1 MAFTPE
7 QEKKIYLARLY
18 IADTETS
25 PFYQIFT
32 DEEIG
37 SILEYRDWNLQ
48 KAIRDLAIA
57 ASMQFAQMTY
67 RERTG
72 DIEVWNNVSLQYQK
86 ALQDLIN
93 DNNIL
98 SLGNG
103 IKPYFGGISWCE
115 AQKINGN
122 PDQLRSGL
130 TWESHTIPTVG
141 GTSTPGQMWLDQNYK
156 SLFPGWNNP
165 STSAVI
171 FIP

>member
-7 QEKKIYLARLY
+7 QENKIRLCRLY
-18 IADTETS
+18 IGDTESS

-32 DEEIG
+32 DEEIA
-37 SILEYRDWNLQ
+37 SILEYRGWNLQ

-93 DNNIL
+93 DNSIGA
-98 SLGNG
+98 LGVG

-115 AQKINGN
+115 ISKINGN
-122 PDQLRSGL
+122 PDQTRSTL
-130 TWESHTIPTVG
+130 TWESHTFPQIG
-141 GTSTPGQMWLDQNYK
+141 GASTAGQIWLDQNYN
-156 SLFPGWNNP
+156 SLFPGYNP
-165 STSAVI
+165 LVPGTI
-171 FIP
+171 IIP